1 MSQAT
6 SSSAGGGAN
15 IELGATLLLTT
26 TNNSRNSSSKSSVAI
41 DLEEEEEEEEEK
53 EERIRRDIARIVK
66 EKDLK
71 SLDDLGGVDS
81 VSAVLC
87 RQHQHSKKGTID
99 DDNTTIPL
107 PAIETNLSKF
117 LFNSCK
123 FYRCT
128 ILVLLISAGLS
139 FAIEFKQEEPKHGD
153 EVPAD
158 GLLASDGILV
168 LAEPEATKIKHD
180 RKGNPFLISGSKV
193 IGGQG
198 RMLATSVGTNTNLA
212 ERSDG
217 NNSALPEMKGKV
229 SIGLLMKALE
239 RAFLRPQ
246 GTVSI
251 LTRLVTVAILC
262 VQHGMPLVVTVSLK
276 YQTDKVVPNQD
287 AVLNDLSACTTMG
300 LVTVICIDVS
310 DELISK
316 PMEVSRVWMR
326 EKDISM
332 VEGSKIDK
340 TALDMLKQGIGLS
353 VLAPEISLS
362 SLSVS
367 LVSWAETTW
376 AVNMRSFTEEKFDIL
391 KHSNLNSGKKKEGE
405 FW

>member
-26 TNNSRNSSSKSSVAI
+26 TNNSRFLISVKKPTNTSTGNHPSLLSSVPPARNSSSKSSVAI

-139 FAIEFKQEEPKHGD
+139 FAIEFKQEEPKHGW
-153 EVPAD
+153 
-158 GLLASDGILV
+158 
-168 LAEPEATKIKHD
+168 H
-180 RKGNPFLISGSKV
+180 
-193 IGGQG
+193 
-198 RMLATSVGTNTNLA
+198 VG
-212 ERSDG
+212 
-217 NNSALPEMKGKV
+217 
-229 SIGLLMKALE
+229 
-239 RAFLRPQ
+239 
-246 GTVSI
+246 
-251 LTRLVTVAILC
+251 VAI
-262 VQHGMPLVVTVSLK
+262 VF
-276 YQTDKVVPNQD
+276 
-287 AVLNDLSACTTMG
+287 AVLL
-300 LVTVICIDVS
+300 LVA
-310 DELISK
+310 
-316 PMEVSRVWMR
+316 
-326 EKDISM
+326 
-332 VEGSKIDK
+332 GN
-340 TALDMLKQGIGLS
+340 S
-353 VLAPEISLS
+353 VA
-362 SLSVS
+362 
-367 LVSWAETTW
+367 
-376 AVNMRSFTEEKFDIL
+376 NF
-391 KHSNLNSGKKKEGE
+391 
-405 FW
+405 

>member
-1 MSQAT
+1 
-6 SSSAGGGAN
+6 
-15 IELGATLLLTT
+15 
-26 TNNSRNSSSKSSVAI
+26 
-41 DLEEEEEEEEEK
+41 
-53 EERIRRDIARIVK
+53 
-66 EKDLK
+66 
-71 SLDDLGGVDS
+71 
-81 VSAVLC
+81 
-87 RQHQHSKKGTID
+87 
-99 DDNTTIPL
+99 
-107 PAIETNLSKF
+107 
-117 LFNSCK
+117 
-123 FYRCT
+123 
-128 ILVLLISAGLS
+128 
-139 FAIEFKQEEPKHGD
+139 
-153 EVPAD
+153 
-158 GLLASDGILV
+158 
-168 LAEPEATKIKHD
+168 
-180 RKGNPFLISGSKV
+180 
-193 IGGQG
+193 
-198 RMLATSVGTNTNLA
+198 MLATSVGTNTNLA
-212 ERSDG
+212 ERSGLFERLIQKPISYIDITALLSSGFICGKDG

-229 SIGLLMKALE
+229 SIGLLMKAIE

-251 LTRLVTVAILC
+251 LTREHDVAILC
-262 VQHGMPLVVTVSLK
+262 MQHGMPLVVTVSLK

-310 DELISK
+310 DELICK

-391 KHSNLNSGKKKEGE
+391 KHSNLNSGKEGR
-405 FW
+405 